1 MNKNAG
7 ISTLKGIGE
16 KTEKL
21 FLKLGVATV
30 DDLLHYY
37 PRTYE
42 IFGPPVPVSEV
53 QEGHICTVSG
63 AVFGRIQVS
72 GTKNMQV
79 TTLYL
84 KDLTGTLKVIWF
96 RMPFLRNT
104 LGRSGPVILR
114 GRVVRKRD
122 GLVMEHPQIYDP
134 AARYNEKLHSMQPV
148 YGLTAGLTNNA
159 FIKAVRHW
167 KVIPYPKIFF
177 LKNWK
182 LLTIFP
188 LTRQHCMKCIFHI
201 PKRLLLKQEDALSL
215 KNFSPLS
222 FHCDM

>member
-63 AVFGRIQVS
+63 AVS
-72 GTKNMQV
+72 
-79 TTLYL
+79 
-84 KDLTGTLKVIWF
+84 
-96 RMPFLRNT
+96 
-104 LGRSGPVILR
+104 
-114 GRVVRKRD
+114 D
-122 GLVMEHPQIYDP
+122 GYRCPGQ
-134 AARYNEKLHSMQPV
+134 
-148 YGLTAGLTNNA
+148 
-159 FIKAVRHW
+159 
-167 KVIPYPKIFF
+167 KIC
-177 LKNWK
+177 
-182 LLTIFP
+182 
-188 LTRQHCMKCIFHI
+188 R
-201 PKRLLLKQEDALSL
+201 
-215 KNFSPLS
+215 
-222 FHCDM
+222 